1 MHKNYNPTFYEK
13 IRANGLLLLAWLV
26 LFAGFILTGIFSYQ
40 VKVDTQ
46 LRERQRFDLY
56 CREIQVKIETRLV
69 KQKQML
75 LSGVAMFESSENVT
89 RDEWQRYV
97 KRLSLSRD
105 LDGVQ
110 ALGFSLWLKPEQ
122 LLAHEERVHKEGFL
136 DYHVKP
142 AGKRDAYTAIIYIE
156 PFLDR
161 NLRAFGYDMYSESV
175 RHAAMS
181 RSVDEDTVTLS
192 GKVILLQETETD
204 VQAGTLMY
212 APVFQ
217 KNKPLNTPQQRW
229 DALFGWVYSPFRM
242 TDLLRNI
249 VLNALDVNDGNLQL
263 SVYDGEEMTNEH
275 LLYQSSSISSD
286 KLPVFSSKRQMQ
298 SFGTTWT
305 LYFEQFDSFE
315 KKFGNRQLWIVASTG
330 TFISLLLFFLLRSHF
345 LLQKNATRIALEL
358 TKQVREKEAK
368 LASTNADLLQFT
380 TVSAHHLQEPARRL
394 VSFVQRLRHELR
406 YITAENE
413 DVAISLHFI
422 EQSALRQRALVRDIQ
437 RYLAATEPR
446 ATVKPVFLTE
456 ILEKVL
462 KYHADAIH
470 KTQASVDYGTA
481 LPAVLI
487 DRPRLYDI
495 FNILLNNAL
504 TYQQPDCPPQI
515 RIYCKQKGAR
525 IFCYVE
531 DNGIG
536 ISAQYRE
543 RVFWVFERLQ
553 VNDNQESTGVGLA
566 IVKRIVESCNG
577 SVELL
582 DTAGGG
588 TTVVF
593 DLPAYF

>member
-1 MHKNYNPTFYEK
+1 MHENYNLTFYEK

-26 LFAGFILTGIFSYQ
+26 LFAGFVLTGIFSYQ
-40 VKVDTQ
+40 VKIDTR

-56 CREIQVKIETRLV
+56 CREIQVKIETRLA

-110 ALGFSLWLKPEQ
+110 ALGFSLWIKPEQ
-122 LLAHEERVHKEGFL
+122 LKTHEESVRKEGFPN
-136 DYHVKP
+136 YYVKP
-142 AGKRDAYTAIIYIE
+142 EGKRDAYTSIIYIE
-156 PFLDR
+156 PFLNR

-181 RSVDEDTVTLS
+181 RSVNDDTVTLS

-217 KNKPLNTPQQRW
+217 KNKPLNTPKQRW

-249 VLNALDVNDGNLQL
+249 VLNALDVNDENLQL
-263 SVYDGEEMTNEH
+263 RVYDGEEMANEH
-275 LLYQSSSISSD
+275 LLYQSSSISSG

-413 DVAISLHFI
+413 DVATSLQFI

-437 RYLAATEPR
+437 LYLAATEPR

-462 KYHADAIH
+462 KYHTEAIH

-515 RIYCKQKGAR
+515 HIYCKQKGTR

-543 RVFWVFERLQ
+543 RVFGVFERLQ
-553 VNDNQESTGVGLA
+553 INDNKESTGVGLA

-593 DLPAYF
+593 DLPASF

>member
-26 LFAGFILTGIFSYQ
+26 LFAGFVLTGIFSYQ

-56 CREIQVKIETRLV
+56 CREIQVKIETRLA

-110 ALGFSLWLKPEQ
+110 ALGFSLWIKPEQ
-122 LLAHEERVHKEGFL
+122 LKTHEESVRKEGFPN
-136 DYHVKP
+136 YYVKP
-142 AGKRDAYTAIIYIE
+142 EGKRDAYTAIIYIE

-175 RHAAMS
+175 RHAALS

-212 APVFQ
+212 APIFQ

-286 KLPVFSSKRQMQ
+286 KLPVFSSKKQMQ

>member
-1 MHKNYNPTFYEK
+1 MFYEK
-13 IRANGLLLLAWLV
+13 IRPNGLLIFAWLV
-26 LFAGFILTGIFSYQ
+26 LFSGFLLTGISSYY

-46 LRERQRFDLY
+46 SHERQKFELY
-56 CREIQVKIETRLV
+56 CREIQVKIETRLA

-89 RDEWQRYV
+89 RDEWRRYV

-110 ALGFSLWLKPEQ
+110 ALGFSLWIKPEE
-122 LLAHEERVHKEGFL
+122 LKAHEERVRKEGFP

-142 AGKRDAYTAIIYIE
+142 EGSRDFYTSIVYIE
-156 PFLDR
+156 PFRDR
-161 NLRAFGYDMYSESV
+161 NLRAFGYDMYSEPV
-175 RHAAMS
+175 RHAALS
-181 RSVDEDTVTLS
+181 RSVDDDMVTLTS
-192 GKVILLQETETD
+192 KVILLQETETD

-217 KNKPLNTPQQRW
+217 KNKPLNTAKQRW

-249 VLNALDVNDGNLQL
+249 VLNALDMNEVNLRL
-263 SVYDGEEMTNEH
+263 HVYDGEEMTNEH
-275 LLYQSSSISSD
+275 LLYRSSSISSD
-286 KLPVFSSKRQMQ
+286 KPPIFTSKKQLQ

-305 LYFEQFDSFE
+305 LYFEQFESIE
-315 KKFGNRQLWIVASTG
+315 KIFGNRQLWIVASTG

-345 LLQKNATRIALEL
+345 LLQKNAEKMALAL

-380 TVSAHHLQEPARRL
+380 TVSAHHLQEPVRRL
-394 VSFVQRLRHELR
+394 VSFVQRLRHELLP
-406 YITAENE
+406 ITAENE
-413 DVAISLHFI
+413 DIATSLRFI

-437 RYLAATEPR
+437 LYLAATEPR
-446 ATVKPVFLTE
+446 ATIKPVFLTE
-456 ILEKVL
+456 ILGKVI
-462 KYHADAIH
+462 KYHADVIH
-470 KTQASVDYGTA
+470 KTQASIDYEMN
-481 LPAVLI
+481 LPAVMI

-495 FNILLNNAL
+495 FNILLSNAL
-504 TYQQPDCPPQI
+504 TYQRPDCIPQI
-515 RIYCKQKGAR
+515 RIYCKQKDSR

-536 ISAQYRE
+536 IPPQYHE
-543 RVFWVFERLQ
+543 RVFLVFERLQ
-553 VNDNQESTGVGLA
+553 VNDDQESTGVGLA

-577 SVELL
+577 SVELFEN
-582 DTAGGG
+582 TSGG
-588 TTVVF
+588 TTVAF
-593 DLPAYF
+593 DLPAAL